1 MKIFNKSVLLAAIL
15 VAPLVCGM
23 APRAAAQ
30 TGSVSGQIMDVNGK
44 PWAGLTVQAASDQ
57 GAKLQAKTDS
67 DGKYSITNLRT
78 GIYTLTITAFP
89 PPNDKQPPYDFAK
102 VRVGSG
108 EEAKADANFKEIMAK
123 QGAAAEE
130 QVKKQEEAKTK
141 FEGMKAH
148 FNAGNAILEQEKAAK
163 AELQN
168 AKPDQREAAKQ
179 KLADLADQ
187 AAKEYKA
194 PGIRR

>member
-1 MKIFNKSVLLAAIL
+1 MNINRK
-15 VAPLVCGM
+15 
-23 APRAAAQ
+23 
-30 TGSVSGQIMDVNGK
+30 TWD
-44 PWAGLTVQAASDQ
+44 GLTVQAASDQ

-78 GIYTLTITAFP
+78 GIYTLTIAAFP

-141 FEGMKAH
+141 FEGMRAH
-148 FNAGNAILEQEKAAK
+148 FTAGNALLEQEKAGK
-163 AELQN
+163 AGWE
-168 AKPDQREAAKQ
+168 EA
-179 KLADLADQ
+179 
-187 AAKEYKA
+187 
-194 PGIRR
+194 